1 MAGDVI
7 QKESGGGKH
16 KGLRRPKRRL
26 GIRIDMTPMVDIAFL
41 LLIFYM
47 VTTVFA
53 MPQAM
58 EINLP
63 PKAEEDAVDDRV
75 KVKESN
81 LLRIYVDK
89 YDDYYYKIGAERV
102 TGQDIKTPW
111 PIPADSVRE
120 LFIRYNWERPKL
132 NTLLL
137 IHPEAKYSRMVDLL
151 DEVEVAE
158 ALLRRNEEFMTAYKA
173 ANPEEER
180 FSFRY
185 SIDHWSDR
193 DTKVFEE
200 RVYSQTGGGR

>member
-1 MAGDVI
+1 MAGEVI
-7 QKESGGGKH
+7 QKESGGKH

-63 PKAEEDAVDDRV
+63 PKPEADAIEETL

-89 YDDYYYKIGAERV
+89 YNDYYYKIGTELV
-102 TGQDIKTPW
+102 TQQDIKTPW
-111 PIPADSVRE
+111 PVPADSIRE
-120 LFIRYNWERPKL
+120 LFIRYSWDRHKL

-158 ALLRRNEEFMTAYKA
+158 AILRRNEEFVTAYKA
-173 ANPEEER
+173 ANPDEER

-185 SIDHWSDR
+185 SIGKWTDR
-193 DTKVFEE
+193 DSKVFDE
-200 RVYSQTGGGR
+200 RVYSTTGGGS